1 MTKRHRGD
9 KQKRRFGRLVFI
21 ILLSLAFLLF
31 VAQWSFQ
38 SVPLVQ

>member
-1 MTKRHRGD
+1 MLLFLAMIKRHRGD

-31 VAQWSFQ
+31 VAQ
-38 SVPLVQ
+38 